1 MIMFESGQLRKVNLD
16 GSKVKTRMVSRTKT
30 GGHKPEDPK
39 NQKVFLERNGS
50 SSKTF
55 LNALNAIK
63 MVQKSVPEENRFN
76 LVGFVDFKLVCTWVD
91 YNFFIVAFII
101 FIYNSI
107 LGIYF

>member
-1 MIMFESGQLRKVNLD
+1 MFESGQLRRVNLD
-16 GSKVKTRMVSRTKT
+16 DSKMKKRMVSRTKT
-30 GGHKPEDPK
+30 GGHKPEGPK
-39 NQKVFLERNGS
+39 NQNQAIFLENDQ
-50 SSKTF
+50 
-55 LNALNAIK
+55 NAIK

-107 LGIYF
+107 LGI